1 MVVFGDL
8 LIFAAS
14 IFLAHVG
21 FDGASWPCQC
31 TKRAMALVAVGVII
45 RHWIAPNLA
54 VGHVPGALRKITE
67 DPQNL
72 QLKPDLAQRSIRQ
85 FCTMTTHRTFNVHSS
100 GRKTNGSA

>member
-54 VGHVPGALRKITE
+54 VGHVPGALRKI
-67 DPQNL
+67 
-72 QLKPDLAQRSIRQ
+72 LKTLKVCNVNPIWRSAPSD
-85 FCTMTTHRTFNVHSS
+85 SS
-100 GRKTNGSA
+100 AP